1 MEEFNVF
8 KTMMLLN
15 NLEREDVEEED
26 DELEGDDNHY
36 TRAVQTREKIVYDQ
50 NRFRK

>member
-8 KTMMLLN
+8 KTLMLLN
-15 NLEREDVEEED
+15 SQEREDMEEED
-26 DELEGDDNHY
+26 DELEGDDNQY
-36 TRAVQTREKIVYDQ
+36 TRAVQNREKIVHDP

>member
-15 NLEREDVEEED
+15 NMEREDVEED
-26 DELEGDDNHY
+26 DEFEGDDNQY
-36 TRAVQTREKIVYDQ
+36 TRAVQNREKIVHDP